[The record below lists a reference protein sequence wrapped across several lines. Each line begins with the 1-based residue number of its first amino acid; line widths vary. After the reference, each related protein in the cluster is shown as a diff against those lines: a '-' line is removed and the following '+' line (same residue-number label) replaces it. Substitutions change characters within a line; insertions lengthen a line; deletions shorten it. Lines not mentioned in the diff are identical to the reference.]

1 MTITIKTK
9 EVVDAESSQFMG
21 ESGIY
26 PVTIAF
32 ASLDQSAKS
41 EAIQVNF
48 HVQYGTGEQTL
59 YGPYVQDSTG
69 KALTIGVNL
78 VSSLGV
84 IAGMG
89 DGEQLEIEEEEHVV
103 GKDKTVKSFAVIQ
116 QFTGVPVQVRLQEE
130 YSSYE
135 GEIKKKLVVKEF
147 FREDGASAAEI
158 VNEAEP
164 GTRLKLVQEKYS
176 KNITYKDGL
185 TEADVEAWKKNKKT
199 SKKPENIVPKKSGAT
214 LFQKK
219 PQ

>member
-1 MTITIKTK
+1 MITIKTK

-26 PVTIAF
+26 PVTIVF

-89 DGEQLEIEEEEHVV
+89 DGEQLELEEEE
-103 GKDKTVKSFAVIQ
+103 DFSI
-116 QFTGVPVQVRLQEE
+116 
-130 YSSYE
+130 YDY
-135 GEIKKKLVVKEF
+135 
-147 FREDGASAAEI
+147 
-158 VNEAEP
+158 
-164 GTRLKLVQEKYS
+164 
-176 KNITYKDGL
+176 
-185 TEADVEAWKKNKKT
+185 
-199 SKKPENIVPKKSGAT
+199 AT
-214 LFQKK
+214 LDSSQSSLESCKIYLT
-219 PQ
+219 